1 MTMNDSRHQHS
12 DRGAYSGAFL
22 VITAAFVAALIVSNI
37 IAVKLVQVGSWVMP
51 AGVVVFPISYI
62 IGDVLTEVYGYRST
76 RRVIWLGFACNLVAV
91 LAIGIAIALPAA
103 PFWELQ
109 SAYEQI
115 LGFAPRLLAASFVAY
130 LIGEFAN
137 AYILARLKVLTA
149 GRWLWVR
156 TIGST
161 LVGQAL
167 DSVVFMLIAFWGV
180 IPGWALLTAALVQW
194 VVKSG
199 YEVLA
204 TPLTYLVVG
213 LLKRHENIDTYD
225 EDIDFNPFRLR

>member
-1 MTMNDSRHQHS
+1 MNGTQPMQPA
-12 DRGAYSGAFL
+12 RGAYSGVFL
-22 VITAAFVAALIVSNI
+22 VIAAAFVAALIVSNI
-37 IAVKLVQVGSWVMP
+37 IAVKLVQIGSWVMP

-91 LAIGIAIALPAA
+91 AAIAIAIVLPAA

-109 SAYEQI
+109 TAYEQI
-115 LGFAPRLLAASFVAY
+115 LGFAPRLLVASFVAY
-130 LIGEFAN
+130 LVGEFAN

-149 GRWLWVR
+149 GRWLWMR

-167 DSVVFMLIAFWGV
+167 DSAVFMVVAFTGV
-180 IPGWALLTAALVQW
+180 IPGRVLLTAAFIQW

-199 YEVLA
+199 YEILA
-204 TPLTYLVVG
+204 TPLTYWVVG
-213 LLKRHENIDTYD
+213 RLKRHENIDTFD

>member
-1 MTMNDSRHQHS
+1 MLQNGSQTGPSARQ
-12 DRGAYSGAFL
+12 AYSGVFL
-22 VITAAFVAALIVSNI
+22 VIAGLFVAALVVSNI
-37 IAVKLVQVGSWVMP
+37 IAVKLVQIGSWVMP

-76 RRVIWLGFACNLVAV
+76 RRVIWLGFACNLMAVVAIAV
-91 LAIGIAIALPAA
+91 AIALPAA
-103 PFWELQ
+103 SFWELQ
-109 SAYEQI
+109 TAYEQI
-115 LGFAPRLLAASFVAY
+115 LGFAPRLLVASFIAY
-130 LIGEFAN
+130 LVGEFAN
-137 AYILARLKVLTA
+137 AYILARMKVLTA
-149 GRWLWVR
+149 GRWLWMR

-167 DSVVFMLIAFWGV
+167 DSAVFMVVAFTGV
-180 IPGWALLTAALVQW
+180 IPGWALLTAAFIQW
-194 VVKSG
+194 LVKSG

-213 LLKRHENIDTYD
+213 LLKRHENIDTFD